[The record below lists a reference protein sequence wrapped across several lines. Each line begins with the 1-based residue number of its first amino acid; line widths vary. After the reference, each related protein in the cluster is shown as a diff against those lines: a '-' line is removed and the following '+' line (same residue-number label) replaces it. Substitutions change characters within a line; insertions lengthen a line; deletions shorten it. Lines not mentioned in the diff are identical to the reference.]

1 MRIRAVTIR
10 LSRDVIDHFK
20 AGGRGWQ
27 TRIDEALRDWI
38 GKDGAA

>member
-1 MRIRAVTIR
+1 
-10 LSRDVIDHFK
+10 VIDHFR

-38 GKDGAA
+38 AEQPVA